1 MMQSVNVPSI
11 DRIFLL
17 HIQEFVYTF
26 ILNKIFHFMK
36 VALVQFKASVNKEE
50 NLKKIISYI
59 SKASSKKALL
69 CAFPEFMMFYTKS
82 SQTSKELASLS
93 ETINGNFISSISKAA
108 KENRIQVVG
117 SFYEKSKKNDRVYD
131 TSFVINNSGKVI
143 STYRKIHLYDALGF
157 KESDKMI
164 PGSKITKPIGTSI
177 GKIGMMIC
185 YDLRFPEMSR
195 ALAIA
200 GSEVLIVPSA
210 WVKGPM
216 KEEHWITINKTR
228 AIENGCYVIAPDQV
242 GNIYCGRS
250 LVVDPYGKVLVD
262 MKKKQGISFVDIDL
276 KKVKEIR
283 KVLPLLKNRRADTY
297 STLKV

>member
-1 MMQSVNVPSI
+1 
-11 DRIFLL
+11 
-17 HIQEFVYTF
+17 
-26 ILNKIFHFMK
+26 MK
-36 VALVQFKASVNKEE
+36 VAVVQFKASINKEE

-59 SKASSKKALL
+59 SKASSKNATL
-69 CAFPEFMMFYTKS
+69 CAFPEFMMLYTKS
-82 SQTSKELASLS
+82 SQTAKELTSLS
-93 ETINGNFISSISKAA
+93 ETINGNFILTIAKAA
-108 KENRIQVVG
+108 KENHIQVIG
-117 SFYEKSKKNDRVYD
+117 SFYERSKKNNRVYD
-131 TSFVINNSGKVI
+131 TSFVINHLGKVI

-164 PGSKITKPIGTSI
+164 PGSKIAKPVSTSL

-195 ALAIA
+195 ALALA
-200 GSEVLIVPSA
+200 GSEVLIAPSA

-250 LVVDPYGKVLVD
+250 LVVDPYGKVLLD

-276 KKVKEIR
+276 KKVKETR

-297 STLKV
+297 STLKS

>member
-1 MMQSVNVPSI
+1 
-11 DRIFLL
+11 
-17 HIQEFVYTF
+17 
-26 ILNKIFHFMK
+26 MK
-36 VALVQFKASVNKEE
+36 VALVQFKASTNKEE

-59 SKASSKKALL
+59 SKAASKNAKL
-69 CAFPEFMMFYTKS
+69 CAFPEFMMLYTKS
-82 SQTSKELASLS
+82 SQTAKELAGLS
-93 ETINGNFISSISKAA
+93 ETINGNFISTISNAA
-108 KENRIQVVG
+108 KENSIQIVG
-117 SFYEKSKKNDRVYD
+117 SFYEKSKKNNRVYD
-131 TSFVINNSGKVI
+131 TSFVINHLGKII

-157 KESDKMI
+157 KESKKMMS
-164 PGSKITKPIGTSI
+164 GSKIAKPVATSI

-195 ALAIA
+195 TLALA

-250 LVVDPYGKVLVD
+250 LVIDPYGKILLD

-276 KKVKEIR
+276 KRVKQIR
-283 KVLPLLKNRRADTY
+283 KVLPLLKNRRVNTY
-297 STLKV
+297 STLKI